1 VPQFCLHRP
10 GHCLFESARAD
21 LRRTIAV
28 DALSASDGR
37 MSEVDTATL
46 AELATQRQA
55 ESIFAT
61 VLDVDTFI
69 NCTCVPSS
77 ACEAAVAASQASSA
91 QALPSQ

>member
-1 VPQFCLHRP
+1 
-10 GHCLFESARAD
+10 
-21 LRRTIAV
+21 
-28 DALSASDGR
+28 

-77 ACEAAVAASQASSA
+77 ACEAAVAASQAN
-91 QALPSQ
+91 QLKPCPPVRALSIPRCQLHGVANSQPALTL

>member
-1 VPQFCLHRP
+1 
-10 GHCLFESARAD
+10 
-21 LRRTIAV
+21 
-28 DALSASDGR
+28 

-77 ACEAAVAASQASSA
+77 ACEAAVAASQAINSA
-91 QALPSQ
+91 QALPQCRGLCLYYTSVPAAW